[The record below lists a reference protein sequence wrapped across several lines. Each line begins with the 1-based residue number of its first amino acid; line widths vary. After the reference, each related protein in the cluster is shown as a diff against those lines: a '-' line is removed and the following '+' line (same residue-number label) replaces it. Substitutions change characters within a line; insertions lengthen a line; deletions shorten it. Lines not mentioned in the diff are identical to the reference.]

1 MRHQI
6 HSTHIGSE
14 ATHDDAI
21 HLATILTSL
30 GCDSEPSTLNGAK
43 STILDPDTG
52 NLINIPDDVW
62 WRAIA
67 MLSGN
72 NGEGGEA

>member
-6 HSTHIGSE
+6 HSTHIGSK

-30 GCDSEPSTLNGAK
+30 CYDSEASTLDGAK
-43 STILDPDTG
+43 SAIIDPDTG

-72 NGEGGEA
+72 NGEGGLA